1 MAAPLCGIERR
12 EARSDKPMASHLW
25 FLLGELMRI
34 PFDIIRGVSRRRYIV
49 TVVVEAPKSVAWS
62 IATANKVT
70 LIGNPPIEIDTEPDP
85 ARPGVYT
92 GFLRYGDVSRRF
104 GYRVLEER
112 PGEAMSLT
120 ILRDESDPAYDTG
133 TDSISAVAVT
143 GGDDESTVVAT
154 SELTH
159 PRFATRILVPL
170 GLVINTRRLKR
181 TAEHHSGASQSL
193 GGISQAKN
201 ALITGALTFAS
212 FYALFGWSVAAMLIV
227 VILVHEFGHVI
238 AMRWAGIPVKGIYFV
253 PFFGGVA
260 IGGGRAKSEVERGLV
275 ALMGPGFSLL
285 TTALLLLLSRQS
297 NDPVLSQL
305 ALTSALLNGFNL
317 LPIFPL
323 DGGHVAQA
331 LLSRAGNEAVRA
343 FQAATMFAGGA
354 LAVWIGDY
362 LLAGLLLL
370 IAPSAL
376 GRPNPS
382 AIAIP
387 PMSYRDMAWLT
398 IAYAATFVF
407 YAMAIARLWGVD
419 AAGSDG

>member
-1 MAAPLCGIERR
+1 
-12 EARSDKPMASHLW
+12 MASHLW
-25 FLLGELMRI
+25 FLLGELVRI
-34 PFDIIRGVSRRRYIV
+34 PFDIIRGVSRRRYVV
-49 TVVVEAPKSVAWS
+49 TVTVEAPKALSWS
-62 IATANKVT
+62 IATAHKVT
-70 LIGNPPIEIDTEPDP
+70 LIGNPPIEIDTAPDP
-85 ARPGVYT
+85 ARPGVFT

-104 GYRVLEER
+104 SYRVLEER
-112 PGEAMSLT
+112 PGDAMSLT
-120 ILRDESDPAYDTG
+120 VLRDESDPAYDTG
-133 TDSISAVAVT
+133 SDSVSAVAVT
-143 GGDDESTVVAT
+143 GSDDESTIVAT

-159 PRFATRILVPL
+159 SRFATRILVPL
-170 GLVINTRRLKR
+170 GLVVNTRRVKR
-181 TAEHHSGASQSL
+181 TIEHHSGTPAADASQV
-193 GGISQAKN
+193 KN

-227 VILVHEFGHVI
+227 VILIHEFGHVI
-238 AMRWAGIPVKGIYFV
+238 AMRWAGIPVRGIYFV

-260 IGGGRAKSEVERGLV
+260 IGDGKVKSEVERGLV

-297 NDPVLSQL
+297 SDPLLNQL

-331 LLSRAGNEAVRA
+331 LLSRAGHEAVRA

-382 AIAIP
+382 ALAIQP
-387 PMSYRDMAWLT
+387 ISYRDMTWLA

-407 YAMAIARLWGVD
+407 YAMAVARLWGVD
-419 AAGSDG
+419 VSGSDG